1 MHRKLC
7 LTLFL
12 VLALLLAAV
21 PFAMAQEET
30 FGLSAEDFALL
41 TSPNMDADSATFD
54 YSVDLSVTGSPDGD
68 VMVTLSGAG
77 AFALDEA
84 GNPVGSLTVT
94 GTADA
99 SGESTPVNME
109 FRLVDN
115 VIYFNMGDDSGWMG
129 QSLDDAMSGLSSM
142 APIPVDPSDLMSGDM
157 SENPEA
163 MEAMGEMMT
172 ALSSLEPSEYVSITR
187 LGDENNQAHFQV
199 SVDLT
204 GILSSDAF
212 MQMMSSAGEM
222 SGDESMAGMGAM
234 FAMMFQNVSLTW
246 DQFVDL
252 AENRVRQGILDFAMS
267 VNPAMMGASDTTST
281 TPVDVAFT
289 LNISNIQYDPA
300 VSVTAPEGA
309 TMLPS
314 ASE

>member
-12 VLALLLAAV
+12 VLAILLAAV

-30 FGLSAEDFALL
+30 FGLSAEDYALL
-41 TSPNMDADSATFD
+41 TTPNMDADSATFD
-54 YSVDLSVTGSPDGD
+54 YALNLNVTGSPDGD
-68 VMVTLSGAG
+68 VLVALSGTG
-77 AFALDEA
+77 AFAMDAA
-84 GNPVGSLTVT
+84 GNPVGSLTVV
-94 GTADA
+94 GNADA
-99 SGESTPVNME
+99 EGESTPINME
-109 FRLVDN
+109 FRIVDN
-115 VIYFNMGDDSGWMG
+115 VLYFNMGDGNWMG
-129 QSLDDAMSGLSSM
+129 QGLEDALSSVSSM
-142 APIPVDPSDLMSGDM
+142 APLPVDPAALMSGDM

-172 ALSSLEPSEYVSITR
+172 ALSSLEPGEYVSISR

-199 SVDLT
+199 SVDLS
-204 GILSSDAF
+204 GIMSSDAF
-212 MQMMSSAGEM
+212 MQMMTSAGEM

-234 FAMMFQNVSLTW
+234 MAMMFQNMSLTW

-281 TPVDVAFT
+281 TPVDIAFM
-289 LNISNIQYDPA
+289 LDISNIQYDPA
-300 VSVTAPEGA
+300 VAVTAPEGA
-309 TMLPS
+309 TMIPS